1 MELVILIGVPASGKT
16 SFVRARLAATHEH
29 VSKDLQPR
37 ARRGDERQQG
47 LIAAA
52 FAAGRSVVVDNVN
65 ATVAARSSLI
75 RLGRQHGA
83 RIVGCY
89 FPSAVK
95 EAVARNRQRSGADRV
110 PDVAI
115 YAAAKHLEPPSADE
129 GFDELRVVRLRPD
142 GGFQVTEGS
151 RPGA

>member
-29 VSKDLQPR
+29 VSNDLQPR
-37 ARRGDERQQG
+37 AQRGDQRQRR

-65 ATVAARSSLI
+65 ATVAARAPLI

-89 FPSAVK
+89 FPSAVG
-95 EAVARNRQRSGADRV
+95 EAVARNRQRSGAARV

-115 YAAAKHLEPPSADE
+115 YAAAKRLEPPSLAE
-129 GFDELRVVRLRPD
+129 GFDELRVVRLRPG
-142 GGFQVTEGS
+142 GGFEAAAGD
-151 RPGA
+151 PEA